1 MQFLINAALT
11 ACIIAFASWLSGRSP
26 LLAGFFVAL
35 PLSTAIVLPM
45 SYVEHGS
52 LENTVLLAK
61 SIAIA
66 VPLTLSFF
74 VPFLLVERF
83 GLGFWQAYPL
93 AFVCLA
99 VGFVLHQAVTGLIG
113 GLSS

>member
-1 MQFLINAALT
+1 MHFLINAALT
-11 ACIIAFASWLSGRSP
+11 ACIIAFASWLSGRAP

-45 SYVEHGS
+45 SYLEHGN
-52 LENTVLLAK
+52 LMNTVLLAK
-61 SIAIA
+61 SIAVA

-74 VPFLLVERF
+74 VPFLVMDRF

-93 AFVCLA
+93 AFVCLGI
-99 VGFVLHQAVTGLIG
+99 GFGLHRLVTGLIG
-113 GLSS
+113 GTAS